1 MIMPR
6 LGMNLEN
13 YFEKVN
19 WSLPEISIYSL
30 AIKIVTLLECVHKIG
45 LIFNDLKLDN
55 LMVQSDDHLPE
66 SDDIDDCTDVFENC
80 TISLVDFGFVSSVV
94 DKHTRQ
100 HVEQTEVE
108 TFRGNI
114 MFASMNQLNF
124 TSTSRRDDMIAMCY
138 LVIYM
143 LNEAYL
149 PGVSEAELVEGD
161 RQK

>member
-1 MIMPR
+1 M
-6 LGMNLEN
+6 
-13 YFEKVN
+13 
-19 WSLPEISIYSL
+19 
-30 AIKIVTLLECVHKIG
+30 
-45 LIFNDLKLDN
+45 
-55 LMVQSDDHLPE
+55 
-66 SDDIDDCTDVFENC
+66 FENC

-143 LNEAYL
+143 LNGAYL
-149 PGVSEAELVEGD
+149 PGVSEADMEMVGND
-161 RQK
+161 SQR